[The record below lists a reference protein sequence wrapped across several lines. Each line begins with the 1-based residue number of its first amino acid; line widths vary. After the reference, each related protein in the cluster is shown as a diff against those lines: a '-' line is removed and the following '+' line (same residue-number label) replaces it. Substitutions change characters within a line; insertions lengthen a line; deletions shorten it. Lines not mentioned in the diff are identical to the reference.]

1 MTRSL
6 DGDAAGVRK
15 RSDPQSERSDEA
27 AERCGRHC
35 PIDPAISF
43 REIRVVVLTAQH
55 DLERARTT
63 HEAREML
70 NAACAGTHA
79 EPRFRLT
86 ENRGLS
92 RSEAH
97 VASEHEFAAG
107 GADAS
112 LDLRDRNETA
122 RAEMAKQEADRRFAS
137 ELHRFLPVLVDLGHV
152 DVRNE
157 IVGIGA
163 REDDYAGGFVRLRE
177 LNQRDQI
184 ANELGSEQIHGRSRE
199 RGEEHACVSV
209 RLDRFEVA
217 LNHVW
222 TSG

>member
-163 REDDYAGGFVRLRE
+163 REDDYAGGSS
-177 LNQRDQI
+177 
-184 ANELGSEQIHGRSRE
+184 ASAS
-199 RGEEHACVSV
+199 
-209 RLDRFEVA
+209 
-217 LNHVW
+217 
-222 TSG
+222 